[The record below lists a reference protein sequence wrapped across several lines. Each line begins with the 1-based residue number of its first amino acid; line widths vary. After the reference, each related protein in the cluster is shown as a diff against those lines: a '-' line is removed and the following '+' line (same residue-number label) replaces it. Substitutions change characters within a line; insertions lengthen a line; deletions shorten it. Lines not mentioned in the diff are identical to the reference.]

1 MRLEGAFAP
10 CRDCTRPRIR
20 SIAPR
25 LSFSTTGLLLVVTII
40 FTMLSRI
47 AAFRVFGAAIH
58 NNRAG
63 VSTAYRS
70 IVLAARTG
78 NDNLNNNAIGKPL
91 RSEYGTSTQ
100 LSSDDYESSNY
111 LTKRAF
117 SRTVRAFN
125 KRKPAPTRRMKVL
138 DNLFHSEDDG
148 RDSKPTNVDNMLSE
162 LRSISSQAKAVRNSK
177 NEDNIQHEIRPKQ
190 VDDRK
195 IDISS
200 PHLWYP
206 AAREM
211 KRKIVCH
218 VGPTNSGS
226 VIYLSRDVPARVIS
240 CSYLQGRHIR
250 HFSVSLKLVQARI
263 VVHYGC
269 WRGKYQRS
277 FG

>member
-1 MRLEGAFAP
+1 MRLRGAFAP

-25 LSFSTTGLLLVVTII
+25 LSFSATGLLLVVTII
-40 FTMLSRI
+40 FTMLTTHV
-47 AAFRVFGAAIH
+47 AAFRVFGAARH

-63 VSTAYRS
+63 VPTAYRS

-78 NDNLNNNAIGKPL
+78 NDNLNHNAIGKPL

-100 LSSDDYESSNY
+100 LSGGDDESSNY

-177 NEDNIQHEIRPKQ
+177 NEDNIQHEIRPTQ
-190 VDDRK
+190 VEDRK

-226 VIYLSRDVPARVIS
+226 LIYLSRDVPARVIS

-250 HFSVSLKLVQARI
+250 HFSVS
-263 VVHYGC
+263 
-269 WRGKYQRS
+269 
-277 FG
+277 